1 MNRIET
7 NLLDLRGG
15 IAQQAEAIARTTT
28 PVARVQVSQGVG
40 FTVADLLDLEAGE
53 SGRHAIVK
61 VTNASAVR
69 TEIAELRQGAT
80 PVVRRMFSAFI
91 KGLTEA
97 EVEAQR
103 THVYTIASRLEG
115 LLMPTS
121 RRLDGRPLA
130 HFGVQGLVASHGFIV
145 DFFANGAQL
154 RSHRLPAEGD
164 DELRL
169 ISDDLN
175 IYTTMTS
182 RFKEENGVLTHQFAH
197 TLRSSGYDNVTKVL
211 ASLLETFRNSPD
223 VALRILVKRHNSNI
237 NGGADHLKAF
247 LAVAL
252 ETIEAELEARVAECA
267 EQGLNLVVTKIP
279 VAN

>member
-7 NLLDLRGG
+7 NLLDLRAG
-15 IAQQAEAIARTTT
+15 IAQQAEAIARTTS

-53 SGRHAIVK
+53 SGRYAIVK
-61 VTNASAVR
+61 VANASAVR

-91 KGLTEA
+91 KGLAEA
-97 EVEAQR
+97 ETEAQR

-115 LLMPTS
+115 LLMPTT

-130 HFGVQGLVASHGFIV
+130 HFGVSGLVATHCSVV
-145 DFFANGAQL
+145 DFLENGAQL
-154 RSHRLPAEGD
+154 RADGD

-169 ISDDLN
+169 IADDLN
-175 IYTTMTS
+175 IYTTVTS
-182 RFKEENGVLTHQFAH
+182 RFKEENGVVTHQFAH
-197 TLRSSGYDNVTKVL
+197 TIRSSGYNNAIKVL
-211 ASLLETFRNSPD
+211 ACLLETFLNSPD
-223 VALRILVKRHNSNI
+223 VAYRILVKRHNLNL
-237 NGGADHLKAF
+237 NGGADHTKKF
-247 LAVAL
+247 LAVVL
-252 ETIEAELEARVAECA
+252 ETIEAELEARVAELA
-267 EQGLNLVVTKIP
+267 EQGLNLVVTKTP